1 MKMKTQATSV
11 GAATTMTITMTI
23 KILTTI
29 ITLSSVANNIMSS
42 AFQSSL
48 LVPTRPRMNRQKIM
62 MLVSPKRR
70 RHQHKLAAISTTS
83 SHADDAEDN
92 FIYTTLDDEMKMIID
107 DSSSSSTFPTSR
119 NLQHVLHTIERAA
132 YTASKIALAT
142 SGQIA
147 VQSTKANLRDL
158 VTESD
163 VRCQQVIKEILLEE
177 FPRDLFLGEEDVD
190 LSGSGGYGDADG
202 DGSIDS
208 SVSSSA
214 ALKAVLFGGTSRQQ
228 DEQQDQDEPQE
239 DRLVFIVDPIDG
251 TTNFQ
256 AGLPIYAMSIGVV
269 ALPSSSSSSSSAFSS
284 PEVVAGVIYNP
295 TLGEMTSAVRGRG
308 CYLNNR
314 RIQPPQSQSQ
324 SQSSQQQE
332 EEHLPPRTSILNQSL
347 INVGFPISKESTLL
361 ASSKAVTALATKV
374 RGLRMVACASQA
386 MAWVAQSKLS
396 AYFSWDL
403 NGWDVAAGI
412 VIVEE
417 SGGLVS
423 KMVVDDGDGSSSSS
437 SSSISRA
444 GVETRDMIITCP
456 CERRGEEGLL
466 RDELIEV
473 LKENDCLEY

>member
-1 MKMKTQATSV
+1 MA
-11 GAATTMTITMTI
+11 
-23 KILTTI
+23 
-29 ITLSSVANNIMSS
+29 LS
-42 AFQSSL
+42 L
-48 LVPTRPRMNRQKIM
+48 
-62 MLVSPKRR
+62 
-70 RHQHKLAAISTTS
+70 
-83 SHADDAEDN
+83 SHEDN
-92 FIYTTLDDEMKMIID
+92 NNNDSESEGYIYTTLDDSIN
-107 DSSSSSTFPTSR
+107 TTTTTTTSR
-119 NLQHVLHTIERAA
+119 NLQHILHTIEYAA
-132 YTASKIALAT
+132 YTAGKVALST

-147 VQSTKANLRDL
+147 IKSTKANIRDL

-163 VRCQQVIKEILLEE
+163 VKCQQLIREIIEGE
-177 FPRDLFLGEEDVD
+177 FPQDLFLGEEDVD
-190 LSGSGGYGDADG
+190 LSGG
-202 DGSIDS
+202 DS
-208 SVSSSA
+208 SCASSA
-214 ALKAVLFGGTSRQQ
+214 ALDAVLSGDGGSLSF
-228 DEQQDQDEPQE
+228 DDGDDACNNDDGNGEEE
-239 DRLVFIVDPIDG
+239 DRLLFIVDPIDG

-269 ALPSSSSSSSSAFSS
+269 ALPSSSSSSSS
-284 PEVVAGVIYNP
+284 PEVVAGVIFNP

-314 RIQPPQSQSQ
+314 RLQPPQ
-324 SQSSQQQE
+324 QQQHE
-332 EEHLPPRTSILNQSL
+332 LPPRTSILNQSL
-347 INVGFPISKESTLL
+347 INVGFPISKESTLQ
-361 ASSKAVTALATKV
+361 ASSKAVAALATKV

-386 MAWVAQSKLS
+386 MAWVAQSKFN

-423 KMVVDDGDGSSSSS
+423 KMVVDDGAGDGMTS
-437 SSSISRA
+437 SRA

>member
-1 MKMKTQATSV
+1 MKTHPLPLQATSV
-11 GAATTMTITMTI
+11 GAAATMIITITTI
-23 KILTTI
+23 PTI
-29 ITLSSVANNIMSS
+29 MTLSSVVNMSS

-48 LVPTRPRMNRQKIM
+48 LAPSRPRLNRQV
-62 MLVSPKRR
+62 LDPLKRR
-70 RHQHKLAAISTTS
+70 RNDDRIQKHHVMTYKHKLSALSTTA
-83 SHADDAEDN
+83 SHADDAGNEESEDN
-92 FIYTTLDDEMKMIID
+92 FIYTTLDDEIIID
-107 DSSSSSTFPTSR
+107 SSTVPTSR
-119 NLQHVLHTIERAA
+119 DLQHVLHTIERAA

-190 LSGSGGYGDADG
+190 LSGGIEGAG
-202 DGSIDS
+202 DS

-214 ALKAVLFGGTSRQQ
+214 ALKAVLFGGASSSSSSASSSSSNSNE
-228 DEQQDQDEPQE
+228 DVPEQEDE

-269 ALPSSSSSSSSAFSS
+269 ALPSSSSSS

-314 RIQPPQSQSQ
+314 RIQPPQS
-324 SQSSQQQE
+324 SQQQQQ
-332 EEHLPPRTSILNQSL
+332 HLPPRKSILNQSL

-423 KMVVDDGDGSSSSS
+423 KMVVDDEDGSGSSSS
-437 SSSISRA
+437 SRA

>member
-1 MKMKTQATSV
+1 MKKSPQLTSSH
-11 GAATTMTITMTI
+11 GAAA
-23 KILTTI
+23 I
-29 ITLSSVANNIMSS
+29 IIIMLSSIVIVSS
-42 AFQSSL
+42 AFQSLTRQCLRRWQIVPLRRSNRIIPDITSCNINNVVHRSL
-48 LVPTRPRMNRQKIM
+48 VHSNTCRNLPSMA
-62 MLVSPKRR
+62 LS
-70 RHQHKLAAISTTS
+70 L
-83 SHADDAEDN
+83 SHEANNNNNSEESESY
-92 FIYTTLDDEMKMIID
+92 IYTTLDD
-107 DSSSSSTFPTSR
+107 STTRTSSTTSTTSR
-119 NLQHVLHTIERAA
+119 NLQQVLHTIEYAA
-132 YTASKIALAT
+132 YTAGKVALST

-147 VQSTKANLRDL
+147 IKSTKANIRDL

-163 VRCQQVIKEILLEE
+163 VKCQQLIREIIEEE
-177 FPRDLFLGEEDVD
+177 FPYDLFLGEEDVD
-190 LSGSGGYGDADG
+190 LSGG
-202 DGSIDS
+202 DS
-208 SVSSSA
+208 SCASSA
-214 ALKAVLFGGTSRQQ
+214 ALDAVLSGRGGSLSF
-228 DEQQDQDEPQE
+228 DDDGDASSSNNEKEEE
-239 DRLVFIVDPIDG
+239 DRLLFIVDPIDG

-269 ALPSSSSSSSSAFSS
+269 ALPSSSSSSS

-314 RIQPPQSQSQ
+314 RLQPPQ
-324 SQSSQQQE
+324 QQQE
-332 EEHLPPRTSILNQSL
+332 LPPRTSILNQSL
-347 INVGFPISKESTLL
+347 INVGFPISKESTLQ
-361 ASSKAVTALATKV
+361 ASSKAVAALATKV

-386 MAWVAQSKLS
+386 MAWVAQSKFN

-423 KMVVDDGDGSSSSS
+423 KMVVDDGDGMTS
-437 SSSISRA
+437 SRA

>member
-1 MKMKTQATSV
+1 MA
-11 GAATTMTITMTI
+11 
-23 KILTTI
+23 
-29 ITLSSVANNIMSS
+29 LSLSHEANTNNGSES
-42 AFQSSL
+42 ESY
-48 LVPTRPRMNRQKIM
+48 
-62 MLVSPKRR
+62 
-70 RHQHKLAAISTTS
+70 
-83 SHADDAEDN
+83 
-92 FIYTTLDDEMKMIID
+92 IYTTLDDSINTT
-107 DSSSSSTFPTSR
+107 STTTTSR
-119 NLQHVLHTIERAA
+119 NLQQVLHTIEYAA
-132 YTASKIALAT
+132 YTAGKVALST

-147 VQSTKANLRDL
+147 IKSTKANIRDL

-163 VRCQQVIKEILLEE
+163 VKCQQLIREIIEEE
-177 FPRDLFLGEEDVD
+177 FPHDAFLGEEDVD
-190 LSGSGGYGDADG
+190 LSGDCSAA
-202 DGSIDS
+202 
-208 SVSSSA
+208 SSA
-214 ALKAVLFGGTSRQQ
+214 ALDAVLSGGGSLSLDDDGDVASSSNN
-228 DEQQDQDEPQE
+228 DEEE
-239 DRLVFIVDPIDG
+239 DRLLFIVDPIDG

-269 ALPSSSSSSSSAFSS
+269 ALPSSSSSSL

-314 RIQPPQSQSQ
+314 RLQQPQQSQH
-324 SQSSQQQE
+324 E
-332 EEHLPPRTSILNQSL
+332 LPPRTSILNQSL
-347 INVGFPISKESTLL
+347 INVGFPISKESTLQ
-361 ASSKAVTALATKV
+361 ASSKAVAALATKV

-386 MAWVAQSKLS
+386 MAWVAQSKFN

-423 KMVVDDGDGSSSSS
+423 KMVVVDDDGMTS
-437 SSSISRA
+437 SRA

-473 LKENDCLEY
+473 LKENDCLDY

>member
-1 MKMKTQATSV
+1 MKTHPLQATSV
-11 GAATTMTITMTI
+11 GAAATMTLTIT
-23 KILTTI
+23 LTI
-29 ITLSSVANNIMSS
+29 IALSSVAKMSS
-42 AFQSSL
+42 AFHFQSSL
-48 LVPTRPRMNRQKIM
+48 LAPIRPRTNHQKM
-62 MLVSPKRR
+62 KMLVPLKQRSNIDPIQK
-70 RHQHKLAAISTTS
+70 HHIMTYNHKPTALSTSTTS
-83 SHADDAEDN
+83 HANDDGANN
-92 FIYTTLDDEMKMIID
+92 FIYTTLDDD
-107 DSSSSSTFPTSR
+107 DDETIFDSSTFAPTSR

-163 VRCQQVIKEILLEE
+163 LRCQQIIKQIVLEE

-190 LSGSGGYGDADG
+190 LSGGGGG
-202 DGSIDS
+202 GDS

-214 ALKAVLFGGTSRQQ
+214 ALKAVLFGGTSSESISDSNE
-228 DEQQDQDEPQE
+228 DEQQDEYEEE

-269 ALPSSSSSSSSAFSS
+269 VLPSSSSSFSS

-332 EEHLPPRTSILNQSL
+332 QVHLPPRTSILNQSL

-361 ASSKAVTALATKV
+361 ASSKAVTALAV
-374 RGLRMVACASQA
+374 P
-386 MAWVAQSKLS
+386 
-396 AYFSWDL
+396 
-403 NGWDVAAGI
+403 
-412 VIVEE
+412 
-417 SGGLVS
+417 
-423 KMVVDDGDGSSSSS
+423 
-437 SSSISRA
+437 SR
-444 GVETRDMIITCP
+444 
-456 CERRGEEGLL
+456 
-466 RDELIEV
+466 
-473 LKENDCLEY
+473 